1 MGPRRDWFTG
11 RVETGGQMRS
21 LSFHQHRQ
29 NQILF
34 VWEPN
39 VVGVDHVSFIV
50 DVGVGERSNVFSAEE
65 EVLGLG
71 GG

>member
-1 MGPRRDWFTG
+1 
-11 RVETGGQMRS
+11 MRS